1 MAAASNFLELEILDH
16 ILRYGNGSLTAGSG
30 AGYQPPATVYVA
42 LFSNSSSTAATD
54 ALESGTNATGSGVAN
69 WGHFEVNNGSYA
81 RQSVTFAAA
90 SSGSCASN
98 ATVTFPV
105 ATANYDTAGTTGAT
119 VTHIGIMD
127 ASTSG
132 NCLFA
137 GTLTTSKT
145 VSSGDQFT
153 VSSGN
158 LTVSLA

>member
-1 MAAASNFLELEILDH
+1 MSAASNYLELEILDH
-16 ILRYGNGSLTAGSG
+16 ILRYGNGSLTAGTG

-42 LFSNSSSTAATD
+42 LFSNSGGGAAT
-54 ALESGTNATGSGVAN
+54 ALESGTNSTSGTGN
-69 WGHFEVNNGSYA
+69 WGYYEINNGSYA

-105 ATANYDTAGTTGAT
+105 ATANYNTAGSQGAT
-119 VTHIGIMD
+119 VTHLAIMD

-132 NCLFA
+132 NLLFYGA
-137 GTLTTSKT
+137 LTTSKT

-153 VSSGN
+153 ISSGN